1 MSNITV
7 LTPAYNRGKLLEK
20 LYESLCAQDCKDF
33 EWLIVDDGSTD
44 DTSERV
50 EQMKQTADFPISYH
64 KKENGGK
71 HTALNYAYQFIKAPL
86 TFIVDSDDS
95 LTVDAISCVNEIYKK
110 YKNESDL
117 CGFSFLRGKPDGGYL
132 STSGVPQDGMKES
145 YVECRINRNIGGDM
159 AEVWYTHCLKEYLF
173 PEFQGEKFLGEDIVW
188 VRMSEKYKMRFF
200 NRVIYISDYLED
212 GFLFEKYIKDFDYW
226 GHCDCDLIFG
236 NLEKNVTPLL
246 NEDYDKLFAAGH
258 LTIYKN
264 TYENNR
270 RFMKSY
276 KGRVLYKE
284 AFTTDKIF
292 VFDEDCKV
300 IHYCWF
306 GGNPLPE
313 EAKRCIES
321 WKKYCPDYKI
331 IEWNENNYDVNS
343 NEYMKAA
350 YKEKKWAFVSD
361 YARIDVVYKY
371 GGIYMDTDVELVKEL
386 DSFLNDRERKRCKQ

>member
-159 AEVWYTHCLKEYLF
+159 AEVWLSLIHISFGKYDVVHIHAEGPAFFAWLPKMFGKRVVVTVHGIDWQREKWQSGLGSKF
-173 PEFQGEKFLGEDIVW
+173 IHQGEKNAAKYADEVIVLSKG
-188 VRMSEKYKMRFF
+188 VQ
-200 NRVIYISDYLED
+200 DYFKETY
-212 GFLFEKYIKDFDYW
+212 GRETHFIPN
-226 GHCDCDLIFG
+226 GC
-236 NLEKNVTPLL
+236 LL
-246 NEDYDKLFAAGH
+246 Y
-258 LTIYKN
+258 T
-264 TYENNR
+264 
-270 RFMKSY
+270 S
-276 KGRVLYKE
+276 
-284 AFTTDKIF
+284 
-292 VFDEDCKV
+292 
-300 IHYCWF
+300 
-306 GGNPLPE
+306 
-313 EAKRCIES
+313 RC
-321 WKKYCPDYKI
+321 
-331 IEWNENNYDVNS
+331 V
-343 NEYMKAA
+343 
-350 YKEKKWAFVSD
+350 
-361 YARIDVVYKY
+361 
-371 GGIYMDTDVELVKEL
+371 
-386 DSFLNDRERKRCKQ
+386 

>member
-7 LTPAYNRGKLLEK
+7 LTPTYNRGKLLEK
-20 LYESLCAQDCKDF
+20 LYESLCVQDCKDF

-50 EQMKQTADFPISYH
+50 EQIKQTADFPISFH

-71 HTALNYAYQFIKAPL
+71 HTALNYAYQFIKTPL

-95 LTVDAISCVNEIYKK
+95 LTGDAISGINEVYKK

-145 YVECRINRNIGGDM
+145 YVECRINRSIGGDM

-212 GFLFEKYIKDFDYW
+212 G
-226 GHCDCDLIFG
+226 
-236 NLEKNVTPLL
+236 
-246 NEDYDKLFAAGH
+246 
-258 LTIYKN
+258 LT
-264 TYENNR
+264 NNR
-270 RFMKSY
+270 RKHNIKSPN
-276 KGRVLYKE
+276 GCV
-284 AFTTDKIF
+284 
-292 VFDEDCKV
+292 
-300 IHYCWF
+300 
-306 GGNPLPE
+306 
-313 EAKRCIES
+313 
-321 WKKYCPDYKI
+321 
-331 IEWNENNYDVNS
+331 
-343 NEYMKAA
+343 
-350 YKEKKWAFVSD
+350 
-361 YARIDVVYKY
+361 ARA
-371 GGIYMDTDVELVKEL
+371 E
-386 DSFLNDRERKRCKQ
+386 SFLNSKASFKAKVKAMLQYYIYGRFANYSVHELYERSTKKIFFAVMILPAHVLYMKWSAQNGKR

>member
-1 MSNITV
+1 MMGSKMSNITV

-71 HTALNYAYQFIKAPL
+71 HTALNYAYQFIKTPL
-86 TFIVDSDDS
+86 TFIVDSDDF
-95 LTVDAISCVNEIYKK
+95 LTKNAISYIDEIYKK

-159 AEVWYTHCLKEYLF
+159 AEVWYTHCLKEYPF

-188 VRMSEKYKMRFF
+188 VRMSEKYRMRFF

-212 GFLFEKYIKDFDYW
+212 G
-226 GHCDCDLIFG
+226 
-236 NLEKNVTPLL
+236 
-246 NEDYDKLFAAGH
+246 
-258 LTIYKN
+258 LT
-264 TYENNR
+264 NNR
-270 RFMKSY
+270 RKHNIKSPNGCVARAETFLNSESNIKVKIKAALQY
-276 KGRVLYKE
+276 QIYGRFARIDMIKMYRE
-284 AFTTDKIF
+284 T
-292 VFDEDCKV
+292 DCKV
-300 IHYCWF
+300 LFLVGC
-306 GGNPLPE
+306 LP
-313 EAKRCIES
+313 AWILYVM
-321 WKKYCPDYKI
+321 WKTR
-331 IEWNENNYDVNS
+331 IEW
-343 NEYMKAA
+343 
-350 YKEKKWAFVSD
+350 
-361 YARIDVVYKY
+361 
-371 GGIYMDTDVELVKEL
+371 
-386 DSFLNDRERKRCKQ
+386 